1 MSITITN
8 LSYTYAAG
16 TPLSIAALHQ
26 VNLTIADGEF
36 VGIMGRTGCGKS
48 TLIQLIAGL
57 LTPSSGQILLD
68 GKDIQQ
74 KGYPRQELR
83 QKVGVVFQYPEYQLF
98 EETVEADIAFGPKNM
113 ALDEAEV
120 ARRVDEAMEL
130 VGLRPE
136 MKKRSPFE
144 LSGGEKRRVAI
155 AGVMAMRP
163 KVLVLDEPTAGLD
176 PAGRDEILG
185 NIATYHQ
192 RYQAT
197 IVLVSHSMEDIA
209 RYAENII
216 VMENAS
222 LYMKGSVDEVFRHSE
237 KLLEMGLDIPEI
249 TRVFLELR
257 HRGYP
262 VDTSVYTIAA
272 AKEQILSLIGRKGA
286 DSHA

>member
-98 EETVEADIAFGPKNM
+98 ETTVARDVAFGLKHSGLDKEQIRAQVQW
-113 ALDEAEV
+113 ALEQMGFSYD
-120 ARRVDEAMEL
+120 RVKDL
-130 VGLRPE
+130 
-136 MKKRSPFE
+136 SPMG
-144 LSGGEKRRVAI
+144 LSGGEKRRIAI
-155 AGVMAMRP
+155 AGVLAVKP
-163 KVLVLDEPTAGLD
+163 KILILDEPIAGLD
-176 PAGRDEILG
+176 PTARSDFLQLLTQLNRQGVTILMVSHNADSLAEYAHRILVLEQGRIVSDEPASSLFCRPQALQAKGLGVPQARQIAQALHSRGILDSDA
-185 NIATYHQ
+185 I
-192 RYQAT
+192 YQYEP
-197 IVLVSHSMEDIA
+197 LVSALIA
-209 RYAENII
+209 RFQ
-216 VMENAS
+216 
-222 LYMKGSVDEVFRHSE
+222 G
-237 KLLEMGLDIPEI
+237 G
-249 TRVFLELR
+249 
-257 HRGYP
+257 
-262 VDTSVYTIAA
+262 
-272 AKEQILSLIGRKGA
+272 GRL
-286 DSHA
+286 